1 MRGSGKWIGRAW
13 TGDES
18 KKLPPM
24 GKILRAFWPFLRPF
38 WPAVLIG
45 TISVTLVAILSKA
58 PPLIIRQL
66 LDHIL
71 VPVIENPP
79 APAAYSSALRDTGT
93 LLGLLLTI
101 GAVTSALMALRFYTL
116 HRAGEGFVMNLRI
129 RLYAHLQQLSLSYYE
144 TRQTGDIM
152 SRVTG
157 DAGAMQNLLTHASD
171 SLISDVLNLIIT
183 AGIMFYLSWRLTLA
197 AVLPVPVMIFMMFF
211 FSRFVRPIY
220 RRLRDRLG
228 QINARLHDNLAGI
241 RVIKSFNHTDYEEKR
256 FADETREYFDAA
268 IQGMRIW
275 TLFFPLMHFIQGLG
289 SLAVLGYGAYLI
301 IQPVPLVTVGDLFAF
316 TMYTQSFYSPIGN
329 LFRIYNT
336 VLQALSSG
344 ERLMEVLDE
353 IPETKDADNAAV
365 LPHLIAGRVQFDN
378 VSFRY
383 PTGDEVLS
391 NISMDAKP
399 GETIALVGRSGA
411 GKTTI
416 VNLIPRFYD
425 PIAGRVLIDGHDI
438 RGVTQHSLRRNIAL
452 VLQETFH
459 FNGTVKDNIRYGR
472 LEASEAE
479 IHEAAA
485 TANAIDFISSLPEG
499 FDTEIGER
507 GVKLSGGQKQR
518 ISIARAVLADPRILI
533 LDEATSMVDSESEY
547 LIQQALVKLVAGRTT
562 FIIAHRL
569 STVKRAD
576 QILVLENGNIV
587 EHGRHEELVAKGGV
601 YSAMMTFQQW
611 TWNEKNE
618 EGSSDSDEDGEATSG
633 KLKPDI
639 PDKDKDMLGL
649 R

>member
-1 MRGSGKWIGRAW
+1 MRGSGRWMGRAW
-13 TGDES
+13 TGEES
-18 KKLPPM
+18 NKLPPM
-24 GKILRAFWPFLRPF
+24 GKILAGFWPFLRPY
-38 WPAVLIG
+38 WAPVLIG
-45 TISVTLVAILSKA
+45 TVSVTLVAILNKA
-58 PPLIIRQL
+58 PPLIIRRL
-66 LDHIL
+66 LDHVL

-79 APAAYSSALRDTGT
+79 DPASYTGAIHAT
-93 LLGLLLTI
+93 LVLLGALLAVGLLTS
-101 GAVTSALMALRFYTL
+101 VLMAIRFYTL
-116 HRAGEGFVMNLRI
+116 HRAGEGFVMNLRV
-129 RLYAHLQQLSLSYYE
+129 RLYSHLQRLSLSYYE

-157 DAGAMQNLLTHASD
+157 DSGAMQNLLTHASD
-171 SLISDVLNLIIT
+171 SLISDLLNLFVT

-197 AVLPVPVMIFMMFF
+197 AILPVPVMIVMMFF

-220 RRLRDRLG
+220 RKLRDRLG

-241 RVIKSFNHTDYEEKR
+241 RVIKSFNRTDYEEKR

-268 IQGMRIW
+268 IHAMRIW
-275 TLFFPLMHFIQGLG
+275 TLFFPLMNFIQGLG

-301 IQPVPLVTVGDLFAF
+301 IQPERLVSVGDLIAF
-316 TMYTQSFYSPIGN
+316 TMYTHSFYSPIGN
-329 LFRIYNT
+329 LFRIYNA

-344 ERLMEVLDE
+344 ERILEVLE
-353 IPETKDADNAAV
+353 QVPETRDTVDAMD
-365 LPHLIAGRVQFDN
+365 LPRVIEGCVQFEN

-391 NISMDAKP
+391 GISMEARP

-411 GKTTI
+411 GKTSI

-425 PIAGRVLIDGHDI
+425 PSAGRILIDGHDI
-438 RGVTQHSLRRNIAL
+438 RFVTQDSLRRNIAL
-452 VLQETFH
+452 VLQDTFL
-459 FNGTVKDNIRYGR
+459 FNGTVKENIRYGR
-472 LEASEAE
+472 LEATDDQIRA
-479 IHEAAA
+479 AAA
-485 TANAIDFISSLPEG
+485 TANALDFIEALAGG

-569 STVKRAD
+569 STIKRAD
-576 QILVLENGNIV
+576 QILVLEDGKLV
-587 EHGRHEELVAKGGV
+587 ERGRHEELAATGGV
-601 YSAMMTFQQW
+601 YASMMTFQQW
-611 TWNEKNE
+611 TWNEKGDGDTSESTDE
-618 EGSSDSDEDGEATSG
+618 EIAGPAS
-633 KLKPDI
+633 KPDI
-639 PDKDKDMLGL
+639 PEKDKQLLGL